1 MRQGMR
7 GDRCVRVPECR
18 GLRAARSGLS
28 GTACGEEW
36 FCRHAGARSQQ
47 LRESVELRPAA
58 RLPISFGYIA
68 YEKYKLVL

>member
-1 MRQGMR
+1 MRE
-7 GDRCVRVPECR
+7 DRYVRVPECR
-18 GLRAARSGLS
+18 GLRAARSGRL
-28 GTACGEEW
+28 GIACEEEW
-36 FCRHAGARSQQ
+36 FCRHAEALSQQ